1 MYKYIAELQ
10 KKKKKEKEI
19 MKVIPGVK
27 RAGVENQEADTPA
40 AYGEGQRYL
49 GKDQGRTNPDRIRSP
64 HPPRRRR
71 RTILP

>member
-1 MYKYIAELQ
+1 
-10 KKKKKEKEI
+10 